1 MLVLAFDTATI
12 VATSALIRDVEV
24 LGERTSRAISVLAD
38 ADDLL
43 RDAGLEPPQLDALVV
58 GTGPGSFTG
67 LRMGLAAARGLAFAL
82 EIPVAGVSTLEA
94 LAAGSPGSVPVI
106 DAGRR
111 EVFVLLDGEPRALRA
126 ADLELEPGTS
136 CVGDGAV
143 RYRAQ
148 LEAAGAIVPPDES
161 EVHLPRARFHALL
174 AQDFGPAELV
184 EPVYVRAPDAT
195 VTT

>member
-1 MLVLAFDTATI
+1 VVILGFDTATR
-12 VATSALIRDVEV
+12 VATSALIRDAEV
-24 LGERTSRAISVLAD
+24 LGERTSRAISVLQD
-38 ADDLL
+38 VDQLL
-43 RDAGLEPPQLDALVV
+43 RDAGLEPPELDALVV

-148 LEAAGAIVPPDES
+148 LEAAGAIVPPDEG

-184 EPVYVRAPDAT
+184 QPVYVRAPDAT

>member
-1 MLVLAFDTATI
+1 VVILAFDTATK
-12 VATSALIRDVEV
+12 VATSALVRDGEV
-24 LGERTSRAISVLAD
+24 VGERTSRAMSVLED
-38 ADDLL
+38 ADKLL
-43 RDAGLEPPQLDALVV
+43 RDAGLEPPELDALVV

-82 EIPVAGVSTLEA
+82 DIPVAGVPTLEA

-148 LEAAGAIVPPDES
+148 LEAAGATVPPDES

-174 AQDFGPAELV
+174 ARDFGPAELV

-195 VTT
+195 VTS